1 MTDTRRVLTELA
13 GLLAQAYRRALTRS
27 LQGPTTRDK
36 SEVYSSPGAAAG
48 LEFLRTE
55 SPHVEAGQGRRKA

>member
-1 MTDTRRVLTELA
+1 MTNTSRAVTELA

-36 SEVYSSPGAAAG
+36 SEVYGAPGAAVG
-48 LEFLRTE
+48 LEFLPPE
-55 SPHVEAGQGRRKA
+55 SPHVEAGLGRREA